1 MKHLTVESKNLLIGD
16 EAADLLTQYAA
27 IVADQ
32 GRGDR
37 VDLHAISGDGD
48 EVTTTIVLS
57 AGTTFLTETAHNSLP
72 EPDNTDAIAYM
83 REQIQRATTPPNAVA
98 DDMEGMEGMEEQFDD
113 L

>member
-1 MKHLTVESKNLLIGD
+1 MKHLTVESKDLLIGD
-16 EAADLLTQYAA
+16 EAADLLTEYAA

-37 VDLHAISGDGD
+37 VDLHAISSDGD

-57 AGTTFLTETAHNSLP
+57 AGTTIIVETAHNSFP
-72 EPDNTDAIAYM
+72 EPDNADAIAYL
-83 REQIQRATTPPNAVA
+83 RERIQRATAPPPAA
-98 DDMEGMEGMEEQFDD
+98 TEEMEGMEGMEEQFDD